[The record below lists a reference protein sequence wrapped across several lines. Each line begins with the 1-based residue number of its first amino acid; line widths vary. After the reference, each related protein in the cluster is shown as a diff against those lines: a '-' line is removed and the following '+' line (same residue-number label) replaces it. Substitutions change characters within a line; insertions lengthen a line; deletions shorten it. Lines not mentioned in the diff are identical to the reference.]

1 VTPFHFSLEPGQPI
15 SDQVVFAA
23 VRAFVTGEMQPG
35 DPFPSVRALA
45 ADLKINP
52 TTAAKAVQHLI
63 QEGWLVAAPGKGTE
77 VAVRPKARA
86 AERQRVLSQDVEQL
100 AVTAM
105 SVGLGLK
112 DVTDALAARWK
123 KLEGGSEVA

>member
-1 VTPFHFSLEPGQPI
+1 
-15 SDQVVFAA
+15 
-23 VRAFVTGEMQPG
+23 MQPG

-63 QEGWLVAAPGKGTE
+63 QEGWLTAPPGKGAV
-77 VAVRPKARA
+77 VAARPRPRA
-86 AERQRVLSQDVEQL
+86 SERQRVLSEDVEQL

-105 SVGLGLK
+105 SVGLGLRE
-112 DVTDALAARWK
+112 VTDALAARWK